1 MSKRVILTLLIT
13 ILTVTPLAGISQAQD
28 GGLSVIAPTA
38 QQAVIEA
45 WAGAFDGA
53 DLSLTFVETEADVLA
68 GAADADL
75 VFSAGMD
82 LEVANCAL
90 SRAYSPLPDV
100 YAYALGCGAEIAPAA
115 LDFLKFVISPDGQ
128 QIAIDLGLLP
138 DSVEV
143 IDQAGETVTVSQPV
157 RHIAAAYGV
166 ATFYVYALDAS
177 DQLVAAA
184 YLAVRKPPATEIMAR
199 IDPDFERI
207 STAVSV
213 IGQEETNIEE
223 LASLEPD
230 LILASARTQWLETAA
245 ELGISIIRFEGES
258 PELLKQ
264 AMTML
269 GAVLG
274 PNAAFRAAQYNAYY
288 DRVLGDILA
297 QTESIDPKLKVYM
310 SGTEPLRVASG
321 DMYQTAMIEAAGGV
335 SVSADLTGFWTDV
348 NLEQV
353 ATWNPD
359 VIFFVPYGGANAEAF
374 TESPEWAIIPAVEAG
389 RVYRVPNLTGPW
401 DAPIPDSILGIIW
414 MAQTLYPDQVAY
426 DCATE
431 ATVFYHLFYDYAI
444 PAEEAQAV
452 CQ

>member
-1 MSKRVILTLLIT
+1 MFKRLILTLLVT
-13 ILTVTPLAGISQAQD
+13 ILTVAPLAGTGQAQD
-28 GGLSVIAPTA
+28 DGLSVIAPTA

-45 WAGAFDGA
+45 WAGAFAGA
-53 DLSLTFVETEADVLA
+53 DLSLTFAETEADVLA
-68 GAADADL
+68 GAAETDL

-82 LEVANCAL
+82 LAVADCAQ
-90 SRAYSPLPDV
+90 SRAYAPLPDL
-100 YAYALGCGAEIAPAA
+100 YGYALGCGAEIAPAA
-115 LDFLKFVISPDGQ
+115 LDFLRFAISPDGQ

-143 IDQAGETVTVSQPV
+143 VDQAGETVTVPQPV

-177 DQLVAAA
+177 EQLVAAA
-184 YLAVRKPPATEIMAR
+184 YLAVRQPPATEIMAA

-213 IGQEETNIEE
+213 IGQQETNIEE
-223 LASLEPD
+223 LAALEPD

-245 ELGISIIRFEGES
+245 ELGIPIIRFEGES

-264 AMTML
+264 SMTML
-269 GAVLG
+269 GAALG

-288 DRVLGDILA
+288 DRVLADILA
-297 QTESIDPKLKVYM
+297 QTEGIDPALRVYM
-310 SGTEPLRVASG
+310 SGTEPLRTASG
-321 DMYQTAMIEAAGGV
+321 EMYQTAMIAAAGGE
-335 SVSADLTGFWTDV
+335 SVSAELTGFWNDV
-348 NLEQV
+348 NLEQI

-374 TESPEWAIIPAVEAG
+374 TGSPEWAIVPAVEAG

-414 MAQTLYPDQVAY
+414 MAQTLYPDQVEY
-426 DCATE
+426 DCVTE
-431 ATVFYHLFYDYAI
+431 ATAFYTLFYDYAI
-444 PAEEAQAV
+444 PAEEAQRV
-452 CQ
+452 CG